1 MRQLILA
8 CCLLLPIS
16 HVAADILIKNA
27 TVRQPLPGKTVSAG
41 YFSIENTKAVAN
53 ALVKVESPWFGH
65 IELHQHQMQNGMM
78 QMVKMSRI
86 DIGAEQI
93 VHLQPG
99 GLHLMLFKPTQ
110 TLSLTDEVPLL
121 LYFADGSTLE
131 VKASVTQI
139 PTR

>member
-1 MRQLILA
+1 MRLLMFV
-8 CCLLLPIS
+8 CCLVLSIG
-16 HVAADILIKNA
+16 HVAAEILVKNA

-41 YFSIENTKAVAN
+41 YFSLENTANVAN
-53 ALVKVESPWFGH
+53 ALIKVESPWFGH
-65 IELHQHQMQNGMM
+65 IELHQHQMHNGMM

-86 DIGAEQI
+86 DIAAAQT

-110 TLSLTDEVPLL
+110 QLSLTDKVPLRL
-121 LYFADGSTLE
+121 FFADGSELD
-131 VKASVTQI
+131 VNASVTQI